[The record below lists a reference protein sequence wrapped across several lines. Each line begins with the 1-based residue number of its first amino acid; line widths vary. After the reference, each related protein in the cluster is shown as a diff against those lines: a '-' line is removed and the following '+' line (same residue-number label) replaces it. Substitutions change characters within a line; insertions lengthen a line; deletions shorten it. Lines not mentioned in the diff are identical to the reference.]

1 MGNKKERKLRKDW
14 QKRYTFFE
22 QPVEQV
28 YRTGFMTSFYF
39 RQYARFIYRLPARKK
54 VLAIGCFNGVLLITI
69 DRETAIKG
77 YYIDQAPKD
86 MEQAIHLY
94 PHFSYKQL
102 KRTRIPYKDKK
113 FDVIYVSI
121 PFHLFY
127 EPEIL
132 IAELIRTGHSF
143 VLFDIRRHDWLP
155 MLVDAGLLPTV
166 TIERALKYYYIEL

>member
-1 MGNKKERKLRKDW
+1 MGKKKERKLRKDW

-28 YRTGFMTSFYF
+28 YRTGFVTSFYF
-39 RQYARFIYRLPARKK
+39 KQYARFVYHLPVKKK
-54 VLAIGCFNGVLLITI
+54 VLAIGCFHGTLLSTI
-69 DRETAIKG
+69 DRQSPIKG
-77 YYIDQAPKD
+77 FYIDQAPRD

-102 KRTRIPYKDKK
+102 KRTHIPYKENK

-127 EPEIL
+127 EPEIM

-143 VLFDIRRHDWLP
+143 VLFDLRRYDWL
-155 MLVDAGLLPTV
+155 LVLVAAGLLPKV
-166 TIERALKYYYIEL
+166 TIERAVKFYHVEI